1 VVLGV
6 ALRQW
11 ALERLPEYMIPTA
24 LEVLDALPLT
34 PSGKVDRLG
43 LPTPDWSRR
52 PLDQTY
58 VAPRTPTEETLA
70 ELAAAVLGRER
81 VGVQDNFFALGGHSL
96 LATQLVAR
104 LRETFAIDL
113 PLRSL
118 FEAPTIAHL
127 AEHVEA
133 LQWVMQA
140 EQVPAGAADAD
151 YEEGQL

>member
-1 VVLGV
+1 
-6 ALRQW
+6 
-11 ALERLPEYMIPTA
+11 
-24 LEVLDALPLT
+24 
-34 PSGKVDRLG
+34 
-43 LPTPDWSRR
+43 
-52 PLDQTY
+52 
-58 VAPRTPTEETLA
+58 
-70 ELAAAVLGRER
+70 